1 MQRAEKEGGG
11 KQMRKE
17 KMKTWTGAKGETGG
31 HGAGKRS
38 KREKELIGSLK
49 H

>member
-1 MQRAEKEGGG
+1 MQRVEKEGGG

-17 KMKTWTGAKGETGG
+17 KMKMWIGVKGEIGG
-31 HGAGKRS
+31 YGVGKRS

-49 H
+49 Y